1 MNKFFS
7 IFATSELSFHD
18 QEEGEKVI
26 LILRAHIFTVLA
38 PLVSILFAAFLPL
51 FVKLAFGTEIALRG
65 FDSIFLF
72 VASALYAFLW
82 LAGFYILMLYALNTV
97 ILTDKRV
104 IENEQ
109 RGLFSRK
116 VSELHLY
123 RVQDVSVNLSG
134 TIPTLLSFGDIL
146 VQTAAAEKEFTFK
159 NIPRP
164 EAVKDT
170 IMRAANEHRL
180 PSDSTAL

>member
-38 PLVSILFAAFLPL
+38 PLVSILFAALLPL
-51 FVKLAFGTEIALRG
+51 FAKLAFGAEIALRG
-65 FDSIFLF
+65 WDTLFLF
-72 VASALYAFLW
+72 AASVLYALLW
-82 LAGFYILMLYALNTV
+82 IAGFYVLMLYALNTV
-97 ILTDKRV
+97 ILTDKRI

-109 RGLFSRK
+109 KGLFSRK

-123 RVQDVSVNLSG
+123 RVQDVSVHLEG
-134 TIPTLLSFGDIL
+134 TIPTLLSFGNII
-146 VQTAAAEKEFTFK
+146 VQTAAAEKEFTFR

-164 EAVKDT
+164 EYVKDA
-170 IMRAANEHRL
+170 IMRAANAHRL
-180 PSDSTAL
+180 PEQAEV